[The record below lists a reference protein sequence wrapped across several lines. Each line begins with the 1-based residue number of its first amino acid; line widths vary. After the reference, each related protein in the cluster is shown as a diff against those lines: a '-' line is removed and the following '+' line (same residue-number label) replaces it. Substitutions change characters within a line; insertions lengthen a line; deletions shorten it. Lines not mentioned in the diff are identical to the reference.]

1 MPFDIRSLW
10 DVLLVLALAIAI
22 APWFGSYLG
31 RVYMNRPVFGDVVFT
46 PIESAVYRLLGTSPR
61 HSMKAREYML
71 ALLLVNGGML
81 AFMFFWFFYQSQTPL
96 NPLGIPNM
104 GWDLAFHSASSFT
117 TNTNFTHFTNE
128 SQMSLGSLTVAW
140 PLALFLSPATGL
152 SVFAAMVR
160 GFVRKDGTLGNFY
173 VDMTR
178 SLTRLLLPLA
188 VLGALVF
195 VLLGVPETFTAYVTA
210 HPLTGGT
217 QTIYLGPVASFQSIS
232 LLGSNG
238 GGFYSANMASPIA
251 NPSAISNLW
260 GVGLMLVFPFSAPFA
275 FGEIVRRKNEAW
287 PYVGTILIILAVA
300 LALFIAFQAATNPA
314 LSTVVGLGP
323 QTNGYPVGEETRFSL
338 PEASL
343 FQVVS
348 VYSNVGANNLMIGSV
363 SPIAQL
369 VLLFGMFTQSTPG
382 GVGTGF
388 GMLLLFAI
396 LGIFVGGLMVGRTPE
411 YLGKKIG
418 TSQVKWAAMAL
429 LIHPA
434 SILLPFV
441 VAVAGG
447 FVVVDASTI
456 GATSHNFTSVLYEF
470 TSESAN
476 NGSALST
483 GAFNDTTLFFNVAG
497 ALVMLVGR
505 YLPIWAM
512 LKVADLFSHQE
523 ALPAGVGTM
532 RTASSTFTIYLTL
545 FLIVTTGLLFLP
557 VMAMGPFA
565 QIFGGM

>member
-238 GGFYSANMASPIA
+238 GGFFSANMASPIA

-388 GMLLLFAI
+388 GMLLLFAV

-441 VAVAGG
+441 VAIAGG